1 MKLLWLTWVVT
12 LLLVVS
18 SCSSNA
24 RKPGLPQ
31 HAPSEALI
39 IARAAGF
46 AAIKDIDAQTLSS
59 VVEAKGSKLQAAQA
73 AGIASGVLKPT
84 HGIPTGLEAGLLLLD
99 SMPKAQA
106 EDARRLLVWM
116 PKEMASSPAAAAAM
130 LRDIWTRAVTA
141 TLPQAKVQLVDVQYE
156 EKPLLARNSIR
167 HRRYI
172 FIDMPAC
179 KDCRIG
185 SQALQDYMLP
195 QEVDAPPFLGSRPAY
210 FWGGLHRGESSF
222 GGYPWA
228 AADLEPSQRL
238 DFLLRLSANLP
249 EWAYIYVPYDE
260 KIAPYPQILHQG
272 KALIFVEPGLDN
284 PY

>member
-1 MKLLWLTWVVT
+1 MKTLSLAWVVT

-24 RKPGLPQ
+24 RKAGPPQ
-31 HAPSEALI
+31 HPQSEALI

-46 AAIKDIDAQTLSS
+46 TAVKDIDAQTLRS

-73 AGIASGVLKPT
+73 AGIASGVLKST
-84 HGIPTGLEAGLLLLD
+84 QGIPGGLEAALLLLD

-106 EDARRLLVWM
+106 EDARRLLAWM
-116 PKEMASSPAAAAAM
+116 PKDMASSPQAATAM
-130 LRDIWTRAVTA
+130 LRDIWTRAVAA
-141 TLPQAKVQLVDVQYE
+141 TLPQAKVQLVDVQRE

-167 HRRYI
+167 HHRYI
-172 FIDMPAC
+172 SIDMPAC
-179 KDCRIG
+179 KDCKID

-210 FWGGLHRGESSF
+210 FWGGLHKGESSF
-222 GGYPWA
+222 GGYPWTA
-228 AADLEPSQRL
+228 VALEPSQRL
-238 DFLLRLSANLP
+238 DFLLRLSTNLP

-260 KIAPYPQILHQG
+260 EVAPYPQILHQG

-284 PY
+284 P